1 MNAKKQQET
10 QTGRMTIW
18 GLLKNMIPFV
28 LPYRWLIVITL
39 VLTLVGSLMAQ
50 VNAVVLD
57 WTVDSINALIQQAD
71 GFKWSSAVRILTI
84 ITIILL
90 GKEVV
95 GAVVT
100 FFQRYYGE
108 RMRILVSRDLSLKV
122 VERMLSFRMAF
133 FSSEGNETGKLQSRI
148 DRGIMSLSNTVNNFF
163 IEILPLFTSAVLA
176 LILMF
181 AANVFVGLVALFIV
195 PVYFWVTY
203 IQASKMKG
211 GRRGIFGSH
220 QAVSQGILNI
230 IESITVIK
238 SFNREKIEAD
248 RQAAIQRTMTD
259 LQLSTRKKAYFFGGL
274 KSFLEQIGTVLIIIL
289 TAYLVLTDYPGM
301 SIGKIMYH
309 VMLFA
314 NVSAPIRQLHR
325 IYDDMNDALI
335 YAEGFF
341 GILDA
346 DEEVEESGSH
356 HPRRV
361 SGEFEL
367 QGVDFTYSNGTQALF
382 DVSMHIPA
390 GKITALVG
398 LSGAGKSTIVNLL
411 DKFYTPQKGSIKLD
425 GTELSDWDTE
435 WLRENIGLVLQKN
448 HIFSGTIEENIRYGC
463 PTATHDDVVKAAK
476 QAYLYDQVMAL
487 PHGFETDAL
496 QLSGGQQQ
504 RVAIARMFIK
514 NPPIIFLDEPTA
526 SLDAIATEQIK
537 ASIDAIK
544 QGRTVIII
552 SHNIGQIIDADHIY
566 VLQQGRVVQ
575 SGSPQEVY
583 RQGGVYKDIFDASA
597 RSMNVDKIAN
607 TINIIRYE
615 ENHHITAH
623 RHHDDCL
630 GTGDRRGQVH
640 HRERATDHDHRRSP
654 WCQNNVV
661 QTGRQGNH
669 LAVALARVLGQHVLD
684 QPAEGVELASRTGI
698 RQASVYRGEDARR
711 TAHDQRGERTVE
723 DAHQQD
729 LCHRRE
735 GRCYC
740 HHLYY
745 QERER

>member
-1 MNAKKQQET
+1 MKMN
-10 QTGRMTIW
+10 IW
-18 GLLKNMIPFV
+18 QLLKNIMPFV
-28 LPYRWLIVITL
+28 LPYRWLIVVTL
-39 VLTLVGSLMAQ
+39 VLTLIGSLMAQ

-57 WTVDSINALIQQAD
+57 RAVDAINALIQTEG
-71 GFKWSSAVRILTI
+71 GFQWSKAVRILTV
-84 ITIILL
+84 ITAVLL

-95 GAVVT
+95 ALVVT

-122 VERMLSFRMAF
+122 VERMLSFRMTF
-133 FSSEGNETGKLQSRI
+133 FTSEGNETGKLQAKI

-176 LILMF
+176 LVLMF
-181 AANVFVGLVALFIV
+181 AANVYVGIVALCIV

-203 IQASKMKG
+203 VQACRMKG
-211 GRRGIFGSH
+211 GRRSIFGGH

-230 IESITVIK
+230 LESITVIK
-238 SFNREKIEAD
+238 SFNREAIEAK
-248 RQAAIQRTMTD
+248 RQEAIQQSMTG
-259 LQLSTRKKAYFFGGL
+259 LQLDSRKKGYFYNGL

-341 GILDA
+341 GILHA
-346 DEEVEESGSH
+346 DGEVEATGSH
-356 HPRRV
+356 RP
-361 SGEFEL
+361 SGVRGDFEL
-367 QGVDFTYSNGTQALF
+367 RDVDFTYSNGTQALF
-382 DVSMHIPA
+382 GVNMHIEP

-411 DKFYTPQKGSIKLD
+411 DKFYQPQRGSIKLD
-425 GTELSDWDTE
+425 GIELHEWDTQ
-435 WLRENIGLVLQKN
+435 WLRDNVGLVLQKN
-448 HIFSGTIEENIRYGC
+448 HIFDGTIEENIRYGC
-463 PTATHDDVVKAAK
+463 PQATHDDVVKAAK
-476 QAYLYDQVMAL
+476 QAYIYDQIVQL
-487 PHGFETDAL
+487 PQGFETSAL

-504 RVAIARMFIK
+504 RIAIARMFIK

-552 SHNIGQIIDADHIY
+552 SHNIGQIIDADYIY

-575 SGSPQEVY
+575 SGTPSEVY
-583 RQGGVYKDIFDASA
+583 RQGGPYKDIFDASA
-597 RSMNVDKIAN
+597 RSMNADKIA
-607 TINIIRYE
+607 
-615 ENHHITAH
+615 
-623 RHHDDCL
+623 
-630 GTGDRRGQVH
+630 
-640 HRERATDHDHRRSP
+640 ATR
-654 WCQNNVV
+654 VV
-661 QTGRQGNH
+661 T
-669 LAVALARVLGQHVLD
+669 
-684 QPAEGVELASRTGI
+684 S
-698 RQASVYRGEDARR
+698 
-711 TAHDQRGERTVE
+711 
-723 DAHQQD
+723 
-729 LCHRRE
+729 
-735 GRCYC
+735 
-740 HHLYY
+740 
-745 QERER
+745 